1 MTEEQKSGVEA
12 IIYLQSTVG
21 LIESEEDALKGW
33 NAMSKSEQKHTMQ
46 FYVHITEH
54 VEVEVQ

>member
-12 IIYLQSTVG
+12 IQYLQSMAN
-21 LIESEEDALKGW
+21 INESDEDALKGW
-33 NAMSKSEQKHTMQ
+33 NSMSKSEQKHTIRM
-46 FYVHITEH
+46 YVHMTEH